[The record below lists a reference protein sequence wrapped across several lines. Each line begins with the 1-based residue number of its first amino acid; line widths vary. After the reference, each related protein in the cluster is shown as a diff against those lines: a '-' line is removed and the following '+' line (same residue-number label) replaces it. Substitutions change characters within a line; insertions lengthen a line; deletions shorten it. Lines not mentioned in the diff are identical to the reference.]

1 MATQGYLMKKQSL
14 HFVPKILFANLV
26 LCLCI
31 SSSNVLARDISNE
44 QRAAS
49 DARNRYNSAKSNDD
63 NLGKQIAAQEKRV
76 ADEQA
81 RLKNLQD
88 KQVEAKTELENAK
101 ADLDV
106 KVNTLEKVWDERNKN

>member
-1 MATQGYLMKKQSL
+1 MKKQSL
-14 HFVPKILFANLV
+14 HFVPKMLFVNLV
-26 LCLCI
+26 VCLCI

-76 ADEQA
+76 ADEQ
-81 RLKNLQD
+81 
-88 KQVEAKTELENAK
+88 VEAKTELENAK